1 MASPTHPTRAAL
13 FLALLIA
20 LAAVGAYLAYDQ
32 GFIRWPKPKA
42 PEASAGPDLKTAIE
56 EVDRTDPGWRFE
68 ELNAHRAEVPPNEN
82 AATVVLSAFN
92 ALPAD
97 WPRQSLKDELNKL
110 PSYLTSLSK
119 QQSAD
124 VAEELT
130 KATVALTEARKLV
143 DLPKGRYAVTWKTDC
158 LSTDLPHLQQME
170 RVETLLAWDAINKIQ
185 HNDPTAALASARGIL
200 NVGRSVGDEPTLQ
213 SCLIRAESHLL
224 AVQMTE
230 RTLSQTQPD
239 DASLALAQRALEEE
253 AGVPLLLF
261 AARGERAGIHA
272 LLYAFEQGELKT
284 SQLASSG
291 DVSQQTLGDK
301 LLVVLKDEK
310 LSARP
315 TFEQAHAWLLRYLTE
330 FVEITKMPLEQQRP
344 RLEKLDVRRGTAPTA
359 ARKLMPATH
368 STIAFFQKCQALLR
382 TASVGLALER
392 HRLAKGAWPEKL
404 TDIAPEFL
412 PTAPVDPFDGK
423 PLRYKKKAD
432 GVVVYS
438 IGPDGTDDGGDFAK
452 INTWLPGTDIGLRLW
467 NVDKRQMDKK

>member
-1 MASPTHPTRAAL
+1 MASPPHPTRVVL

-20 LAAVGAYLAYDQ
+20 LAAGGAYLAYDQ

-82 AATVVLSAFN
+82 AATVVLTAFN

-97 WPRQSLKDELNKL
+97 WPRQSLKDDLIKL
-110 PSYLTSLSK
+110 PYLTSLSK

-124 VAEELT
+124 MADELS
-130 KATVALTEARKLV
+130 KATAALKDARKLV
-143 DLPKGRYAVTWKTDC
+143 DLPKGRYAVTWTTDC

-170 RVETLLAWDAINKIQ
+170 RVETLLAWDAINKIEQ
-185 HNDPTAALASARGIL
+185 NDPTAALASSRAIL
-200 NVGRSVGDEPTLQ
+200 NAGRSVGDEPTLQ

-224 AVQMTE
+224 AVQMIE
-230 RTLSQTQPD
+230 RTLSRTQPD
-239 DASLALAQRALEEE
+239 EEALALTQRALEEE
-253 AGVPLLLF
+253 ANVPLLLF

-315 TFEQAHAWLLRYLTE
+315 TFEQSHAWLLRYLTE
-330 FVEITKMPLEQQRP
+330 FVEITKMPVEQQRP
-344 RLEKLDVRRGTAPTA
+344 RLKKLDSRRETAPTA

-392 HRLAKGAWPEKL
+392 HRLAKSSWPEKL

-412 PTAPVDPFDGK
+412 TRAPVDPFDGK
-423 PLRYKKKAD
+423 PLRYKTKAD

-452 INTWLPGTDIGLRLW
+452 INTWLPGTDIGFRLW
-467 NVDKRQMDKK
+467 NVDKRQVEKK